1 MKISVLA
8 EDLRNRQRAK
18 AKTDGGVFA
27 ETVAVMDRIS
37 DMTMVECYT
46 TCSCCGEQYPSS
58 VLKQLVESADCVE
71 EFFEIADQ
79 ISTKGE
85 LLSRPQPQLFPCSRA
100 KALAILA
107 TGAARN

>member
-1 MKISVLA
+1 MKVSVLA
-8 EDLRNRQRAK
+8 EDLRNRQRAR

-27 ETVAVMDRIS
+27 EAVAVMDRLS
-37 DMTMVECYT
+37 DMAIVECYT
-46 TCSCCGEQYPSS
+46 TCSCCGEKYPSG

-85 LLSRPQPQLFPCSRA
+85 LLSRPQPQNFPFSRS
-100 KALAILA
+100 KAICISTLESE
-107 TGAARN
+107 